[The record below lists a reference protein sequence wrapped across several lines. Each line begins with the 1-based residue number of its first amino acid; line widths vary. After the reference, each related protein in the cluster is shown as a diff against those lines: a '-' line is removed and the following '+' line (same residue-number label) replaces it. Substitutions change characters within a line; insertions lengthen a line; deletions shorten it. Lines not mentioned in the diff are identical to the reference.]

1 MGQAPAGR
9 ARVQGVTVPPN
20 FAIAQPVQAKDHFEV
35 IDKARKFSVAP
46 MMECDGR
53 GRNALNLW
61 ALDE

>member
-1 MGQAPAGR
+1 MH

-61 ALDE
+61 ALD